1 MVKFDIQD
9 HTGNP
14 KTIFEYIPSDTEIP
28 FQAFTWD
35 TVEKK
40 FSVMKAPRRGNPP
53 TGPVYLNEEN
63 ELVKA
68 IREHWA
74 VRLPPPSHMVTQDSN
89 DKNAFWAPVIEF
101 WLNPGFRGQM
111 DKKMATALNEAGTLA
126 LSYSFVTNHT
136 FTSRYAL
143 FHHSIMKESER
154 KALLQATPWRRTYPT
169 N

>member
-1 MVKFDIQD
+1 
-9 HTGNP
+9 
-14 KTIFEYIPSDTEIP
+14 
-28 FQAFTWD
+28 
-35 TVEKK
+35 
-40 FSVMKAPRRGNPP
+40 MKAPRRGNPP

-111 DKKMATALNEAGTLA
+111 DKKMATDLNEAGTLA

-154 KALLQATPWRRTYPT
+154 KALLQATPWRRTYP
-169 N
+169 NN